1 MLFVSAV
8 ACSGYVLTQ
17 PSLRSPPRVS
27 AVTLQLGPDVESQV
41 RGNWEH
47 INTLVAAANAREDF
61 GGVVGGSYVAFCGVL
76 AVAFFAAFS
85 LSKPKKHAEVSLKP
99 LWELSVPRFE
109 WNPDVS
115 LMPMW
120 ELPEFVPPVPGANI
134 RWKAGTTLPSLD
146 ELTKQCAIIGEEL
159 GCPAQPRDGDCI
171 PERSSAETRA
181 THPAVP
187 SIDPWWHVY
196 GCTPRVGQCQKHHVL
211 SLCRREYVLC
221 TAPVH
226 DQCDPDEE
234 FSAHYGQPVYVCR
247 M

>member
-1 MLFVSAV
+1 MLLFSAG
-8 ACSGYVLTQ
+8 ACSGYLLTQ
-17 PSLRSPPRVS
+17 PLPRSPSRVRS
-27 AVTLQLGPDVESQV
+27 TATLQLWPDAESQIH
-41 RGNWEH
+41 GNWEN

-85 LSKPKKHAEVSLKP
+85 LSKPKKHPEVSLKP

-171 PERSSAETRA
+171 PERSSAETLA
-181 THPAVP
+181 IHPYIHPAVP
-187 SIDPWWHVY
+187 SIDPWWHSC
-196 GCTPRVGQCQKHHVL
+196 GCTPCVGQCQ
-211 SLCRREYVLC
+211 
-221 TAPVH
+221 
-226 DQCDPDEE
+226 
-234 FSAHYGQPVYVCR
+234 
-247 M
+247 